1 MNDPNGDIETRPQIL
16 TRDDGATIAYHK
28 TPGRPPGVVFLGGFA
43 SDMTGTKAT
52 ALEAFCRARGQAYL
66 RFDYRGHGASSGAF
80 TDGTI
85 GGWSADALS
94 VLDALVEGPQ
104 VLVGSSLGGWIML
117 LVARARPERIAGLIG
132 VAAAPDFTR
141 ELVERGFTAEQRD
154 ALERDGVVYLPSDY
168 GDEPYPI
175 TRRLIEE
182 GREHLVLQSPI
193 QITCPV
199 RLLHGM
205 KDTDVPCERALRIS
219 EMLVS
224 TDVEVILVKDGG
236 HRLSEPQDLERLCR
250 TVAEVVERASDRSA

>member
-1 MNDPNGDIETRPQIL
+1 
-16 TRDDGATIAYHK
+16 
-28 TPGRPPGVVFLGGFA
+28 VVDVVAIGLHRLAVDAAIKLGG
-43 SDMTGTKAT
+43 K
-52 ALEAFCRARGQAYL
+52 
-66 RFDYRGHGASSGAF
+66 
-80 TDGTI
+80 
-85 GGWSADALS
+85 
-94 VLDALVEGPQ
+94 
-104 VLVGSSLGGWIML
+104 
-117 LVARARPERIAGLIG
+117 AGL
-132 VAAAPDFTR
+132 P
-141 ELVERGFTAEQRD
+141 QQD

-224 TDVEVILVKDGG
+224 TDVEVILVKDGD

-250 TVAEVVERASDRSA
+250 VVSDLIRL